1 MFNRTNLTK
10 KKLIDISEIKKGKQ
24 LNKEH
29 MLPNGKYFVLNGGVE
44 PSGKTSDWNV
54 AENTISISEG
64 GNSCGYVSYNR
75 EKFWSGGH
83 NYTLGKLKVN
93 NLYLYNYLKAKEN
106 HLKALRVG
114 SGLPNIQLSSLKDFE
129 VIIYNEEEQH
139 KIGAFLSAIDDY
151 INKLEKNRTTLI
163 LKKQHYYSCLFNKKL
178 RFKDAKSNDFPNWT
192 QIKLNDYGE
201 FFKGTSY
208 SRDDISETG
217 KNLILYGDLF
227 TIYDGRIND
236 TFNKTQSSYPNEVF
250 ARPGDVLFPGSTTVD
265 AYSLI
270 SPSTL
275 YCESVIGGD
284 VIVYRTSK
292 IRPLYLTHLIIG
304 KLKKHFSKFAQ
315 GTTIIHIY
323 SSSLGDIEFESSTSL
338 EEQTK
343 LEGFFDKF
351 DKLVKLNNEK
361 IEKMKSLKKY
371 YLKEIFKSTEV

>member
-1 MFNRTNLTK
+1 MFSFNKRTKLKDIASVYQPKTISTSSFKKDGYPVYGANGVIGYYDKYNHTEDQILVSCRGENCGVINYSYGKTWITGNTMVVKINEETKLDKLFLFYQLQSQNLKYLISGSGQPQIIK
-10 KKLIDISEIKKGKQ
+10 KSLDEHEIKLTDYQ
-24 LNKEH
+24 N
-29 MLPNGKYFVLNGGVE
+29 
-44 PSGKTSDWNV
+44 
-54 AENTISISEG
+54 
-64 GNSCGYVSYNR
+64 
-75 EKFWSGGH
+75 
-83 NYTLGKLKVN
+83 
-93 NLYLYNYLKAKEN
+93 
-106 HLKALRVG
+106 
-114 SGLPNIQLSSLKDFE
+114 Q
-129 VIIYNEEEQH
+129 Q
-139 KIGAFLSAIDDY
+139 KIGSFLSAIDDY
-151 INKLEKNRTTLI
+151 INKIEKNRTTLI
-163 LKKQHYYSCLFNKKL
+163 LRKQHYYSCLFNKKL

-292 IRPLYLTHLIIG
+292 IRPLYLTYLIIG

-323 SSSLGDIEFESSTSL
+323 SSNLGDIEFESSTSL